1 MTSKN
6 GNGISIRRPTS
17 IMMQAVN
24 LEFEGKTAEA
34 VRLLDQHRDESSM
47 HSEEYLMQFF
57 EGRQAKGLGP
67 YPLNDSGPKKA
78 RKSSKARPA
87 AVRRRAPAP
96 PRRVKGP
103 RPGSRG
109 PDAVVDSID
118 ESAGTALLVRLEARI
133 QELLCQ
139 RDPKEVEKVRRAM
152 KDVQELQSR
161 LANAMKLLE
170 G

>member
-1 MTSKN
+1 
-6 GNGISIRRPTS
+6 
-17 IMMQAVN
+17 
-24 LEFEGKTAEA
+24 
-34 VRLLDQHRDESSM
+34 
-47 HSEEYLMQFF
+47 
-57 EGRQAKGLGP
+57 
-67 YPLNDSGPKKA
+67 
-78 RKSSKARPA
+78 
-87 AVRRRAPAP
+87 
-96 PRRVKGP
+96 
-103 RPGSRG
+103 
-109 PDAVVDSID
+109 VVDSID